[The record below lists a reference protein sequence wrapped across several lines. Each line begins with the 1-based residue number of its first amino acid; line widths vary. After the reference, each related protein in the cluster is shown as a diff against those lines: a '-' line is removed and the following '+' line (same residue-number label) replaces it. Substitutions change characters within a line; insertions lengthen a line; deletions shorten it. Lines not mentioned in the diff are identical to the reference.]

1 MLEFCVINIPYFHS
15 TLNAEVSVM
24 KLIVLPSKSRSKA
37 SEQVGH
43 EWLETILC
51 INNIN

>member
-1 MLEFCVINIPYFHS
+1 MLEFYVVNIPYFHCA
-15 TLNAEVSVM
+15 LNEAVSVM
-24 KLIVLPSKSRSKA
+24 KLIVLPSKSRSMA

-43 EWLETILC
+43 EWLKTNLC